1 MLLVLLKILFRAGSV
16 SKESHGQLT
25 IAQALIRYITTKK
38 NDYLTVYK
46 ISQVQNL
53 KVI

>member
-1 MLLVLLKILFRAGSV
+1 VLLKILFRAGSV
-16 SKESHGQLT
+16 SKEGHGQLT
-25 IAQALIRYITTKK
+25 IAEALIRYITTKK

-46 ISQVQNL
+46 ISQVQDQ